1 MRGRG
6 TGIRNDEFRTRQV
19 IRVHPL
25 EEFLDLRLCGVAEC
39 YLVVDSAGADE
50 CFVEFF
56 GVVGRHYLDF
66 VSNDFVIVDFGNLL
80 GLCLRGM
87 RRLGED

>member
-1 MRGRG
+1 LTLGLRLRLRGRG
-6 TGIRNDEFRTRQV
+6 TGIRNNEFRTRQV

-56 GVVGRHYLDF
+56 GVVGCHYLDS
-66 VSNDFVIVDFGNLL
+66 VSTNLTSQHL
-80 GLCLRGM
+80 T
-87 RRLGED
+87 EETY